1 MSVEQTLQD
10 RSESK
15 CELCAGTEALGVY
28 EVPASPSAGA
38 DASAFVCE
46 ACREGIE
53 GEGGLDV
60 HHWRCLGESMWS
72 EVAAVQVV
80 AWRLLKRLSDEG
92 WARELLDTLYLEE
105 GTQSWAE
112 AGADEDDGDEAALKH
127 VDSNGGVLAAG
138 DTVVLIKDLNVKGG
152 GFTAKRG
159 TAVRN
164 ISLVANNAGHIEGR
178 ISGQL
183 IVILT
188 EFVKKQG

>member
-1 MSVEQTLQD
+1 MSVEQTLQE

-15 CELCAGTEALGVY
+15 CELCGSAEALGVY
-28 EVPASPSAGA
+28 AVPSSPSAGA

-46 ACREGIE
+46 TCRTGIE
-53 GEGGLDV
+53 GSDALDV

-72 EVAAVQVV
+72 DVAAVQVV
-80 AWRLLKRLSDEG
+80 AWRLLKRLSDQG

-105 GTQSWAE
+105 TTQAWAE
-112 AGADEDDGDEAALKH
+112 AGADDDDDDPAVKH
-127 VDSNGGVLAAG
+127 VDSNGSVLAAG

-164 ISLVANNAGHIEGR
+164 ISLVANTAGHIEGR
-178 ISGQL
+178 ISGQQ